1 MMPKRHKHCETFA
14 PLRGGLSHAH
24 PKAKIAGTMR
34 PMRSFFGRLGVA
46 LALFVLGCSIEHPTE
61 RDAGACGISGTP
73 CCRLDA
79 GIRLD
84 ASGLMSNGCG
94 NGLSCVSGTCQA
106 CPSGQQLCNG
116 ACVAVT
122 DRNNC
127 GACGNAC
134 MSGFDCLTSAG
145 DAGAPSCERV
155 CPPGQNRCGGGAQ
168 GICTDLAMD
177 TVNCG
182 TCGTSCAARMLPN
195 VATPACN
202 AGMCAVGVCAANFA
216 NCDMAAANGCEVNT
230 QTSTDHC
237 GGCGRQCA
245 TPPNAVPV
253 CRAGACDFTCMAGF
267 SDCDRN
273 PANGCETNLNTDA
286 RNCMMCGRA
295 CPTQPGQTATC
306 SGGTCGFTMTLM
318 CPAGTGNCDM
328 NAANGC
334 ETNTVNGVANM
345 SQIDHC
351 GACGNTCNF
360 PFAASRCL
368 GGTCAIGMCTAGRS
382 NCDGDEQ
389 NGCEVILATS
399 TSNCGAC
406 GAFCPRANNNPTCV
420 AGVCQLGA
428 CLANFANC
436 DGNVANGCEVDVRT
450 SAQHCGRCGNAC
462 GAGQQCLINQTTMMP
477 TCTLVCP
484 TGQTVC
490 GGRCVDV
497 NTDNG
502 NCGACGTA
510 CGPGQVCSDRTC
522 RTNCGPGQTNCSGT
536 CRDLTNDRANC
547 NACGRVCG
555 AGESCVN
562 SVCTLVCPT
571 GQTACSGTCR
581 DLTNDAAN
589 CNACGTTCSGRFAN
603 SAPSCVASACALGTC
618 NAGFANCDNNNG
630 NGCEANTNTNTT
642 HCGACGNTCS
652 FPNAGATCSNGR
664 CALGACNSGFGNC
677 DGIAE
682 NGCETNLNTAVNNC
696 RTCGNVCST
705 TTPGL
710 VPVCTSGTCGTAL
723 GTCPTGRADCN
734 GNAGD
739 GCEVET
745 STSLA
750 NCGGC
755 GQACARTNASVSC
768 TGGVCLLGTCTTGF
782 GNCDGDAVN
791 GCETN
796 TTTSTTHCGGCG
808 RPCFFANAAATC
820 ASGTCALGACTT
832 GFANC
837 DSNGSNGCE
846 AALQSDR
853 NNCGACGRQCASGE
867 VCSAGVCTVQCQ
879 SGQSNCSGSCVNTA
893 TDRANCGTCGTA
905 CAAGRICQGGTCIL
919 SCPSGQTACGSSCVN
934 TQTDSANCNAC
945 GNLCTGGRVCSSG
958 MCTCPSGQT
967 LCGGTCF
974 DLQTSGTHCGMCNR
988 ACTSGQVCSAGSCV
1002 STCQTGTV
1010 NCSGSCVNT
1019 LTSTAHCG
1027 PVQPSTC
1034 GMACTLANAVNTCS
1048 GGTCGFSSCNTGF
1061 ANCNN
1066 TSSDGCEVNITSSAT
1081 NCNGCNNNCN
1091 TLTGVASASCVS
1103 SACANLVCITGRAD
1117 CNSNTGD
1124 GCETTLSNDR
1134 TNCGACNNDC
1144 NDLPQV
1150 ATSTCSSSACNV
1162 STCDTNFGNCDNV
1175 SSNGCEADLRISAA
1189 NCGACGAACPSGTN
1203 NTLNNDC
1210 LSGQCN
1216 CVAGF
1221 GDCDSNR
1228 TNGCETNRQASNQ
1241 HCGNCGVPC
1250 TGAGNTCAGGTC
1262 QSACGEDTEPCC
1274 AGDACGSNLACVMG
1288 TCTAAC
1294 GASMQPCCTGNSC
1307 NGGLTCTAGTCT
1319 P

>member
-1 MMPKRHKHCETFA
+1 MMPKRHEHCETFA
-14 PLRGGLSHAH
+14 PLRGGLSRAH
-24 PKAKIAGTMR
+24 PNATNAGMMR

-61 RDAGACGISGTP
+61 RDAGACGITGTP

-84 ASGLMSNGCG
+84 ASGLASNGCG

-127 GACGNAC
+127 GACGNVC
-134 MSGFDCLTSAG
+134 MSGFDCITGAG

-168 GICTDLAMD
+168 GICTDLTMD
-177 TVNCG
+177 TANCG

-202 AGMCAVGVCAANFA
+202 AGMCAVGACAANFA

-230 QTSTDHC
+230 QTSTMHC
-237 GGCGRQCA
+237 GGCGRACA
-245 TPPNAVPV
+245 TPPNAVAV
-253 CRAGACDFTCMAGF
+253 CRAGTCDFTCMAGF

-273 PANGCETNLNTDA
+273 PANGCETNLATDA
-286 RNCMMCGRA
+286 LNCMMCGNRCMAPVGRVPLCQMGA
-295 CPTQPGQTATC
+295 C
-306 SGGTCGFTMTLM
+306 
-318 CPAGTGNCDM
+318 GTGRADCPMGSGDCNGMEVD
-328 NAANGC
+328 GC
-334 ETNTVNGVANM
+334 ETNTFTGVSGTSMGAQVVNNCGACGRTCNFSNAASQCLAGTCVIGACTGSFRNCNGDQMDGCEANTQSDVA
-345 SQIDHC
+345 HC
-351 GACGNTCNF
+351 GACGMSCGGRFANATPTCT
-360 PFAASRCL
+360 A
-368 GGTCAIGMCTAGRS
+368 GTCALASCNAG
-382 NCDGDEQ
+382 
-389 NGCEVILATS
+389 
-399 TSNCGAC
+399 
-406 GAFCPRANNNPTCV
+406 
-420 AGVCQLGA
+420 
-428 CLANFANC
+428 FANC
-436 DGNVANGCEVDVRT
+436 NNMAGDGCEIDTRNNP
-450 SAQHCGRCGNAC
+450 SHCGRCGGAC
-462 GAGQQCLINQTTMMP
+462 AAGQQCINSV
-477 TCTLVCP
+477 CTLVCP
-484 TGQTVC
+484 TGQVNC
-490 GGRCVDV
+490 SGRCVDL

-502 NCGACGTA
+502 NCGTCGTA
-510 CGPGQVCSDRTC
+510 CGPGQVCSDRVC
-522 RTNCGPGQTNCSGT
+522 RTNCGPGQTACSGT
-536 CRDLTNDRANC
+536 CRDLANDRANC

-603 SAPSCVASACALGTC
+603 SAANCVASACALGTC
-618 NAGFANCDNNNG
+618 NAGFANCDNNNS
-630 NGCEANTNTNTT
+630 NGCEANTNTSTT

-652 FPNAGATCSNGR
+652 FPNASATCASGR

-696 RTCGNVCST
+696 RTCGNPCST

-710 VPVCTSGTCGTAL
+710 VPVCTMATCGTAL

-750 NCGGC
+750 NCGAC
-755 GQACARTNASVSC
+755 GSACTRANGAVSC
-768 TGGVCLLGTCTTGF
+768 TGGVCLLGTCNMGF

-820 ASGTCALGACTT
+820 ASGTCALGACAPN
-832 GFANC
+832 FANC
-837 DSNGSNGCE
+837 DTNPNDGCE

-867 VCSAGVCTVQCQ
+867 VCSLGVCTVQCQ

-893 TDRANCGTCGTA
+893 TDRANCGTCGNA
-905 CAAGRICQGGTCIL
+905 CAAGRICQGGSCIL
-919 SCPSGQTACGSSCVN
+919 SCPAGQTACGTSCVN
-934 TQTDSANCNAC
+934 TQTDSANCNSC

-1019 LTSTAHCG
+1019 LTSTANCG

-1061 ANCNN
+1061 ANCDM
-1066 TSSDGCEVNITSSAT
+1066 SVMSGCETNITSSAT

-1091 TLTGVASASCVS
+1091 TLPGVSSASCVS
-1103 SACANLVCITGRAD
+1103 SACANLVCISGRAD

-1124 GCETTLSNDR
+1124 GCETTLSND
-1134 TNCGACNNDC
+1134 TANCGACNNDC

-1150 ATSTCSSSACNV
+1150 ATSTCSSSTCSV
-1162 STCDTNFGNCDNV
+1162 STCNTNFGNCDSM
-1175 SSNGCEADLRISAA
+1175 SSNGCEADFRTSAA
-1189 NCGACGAACPSGTN
+1189 NCGACGASCPSGGMN
-1203 NTLNNDC
+1203 NTLTNDC

-1216 CVAGF
+1216 CAAGF
-1221 GDCDSNR
+1221 GDCDTNR
-1228 TNGCETNRQASNQ
+1228 TNGCETNRQTSNT
-1241 HCGNCGVPC
+1241 HCGQCGTICPSGQGCVAGVC
-1250 TGAGNTCAGGTC
+1250 SSMCGASG
-1262 QSACGEDTEPCC
+1262 QVCC
-1274 AGDACGSNLACVMG
+1274 AGNVC
-1288 TCTAAC
+1288 
-1294 GASMQPCCTGNSC
+1294 NS
-1307 NGGLTCTAGTCT
+1307 GLTCTDGTCT
-1319 P
+1319 